1 MTFDQLDFSTYCI
14 GAASE
19 KLGIGQPAVYR
30 MLKDSNILDGY
41 IVASYDVLHTFSP
54 QYITDDIIGLMR
66 DKGCIQ

>member
-14 GAASE
+14 GAVSE

-30 MLKDSNILDGY
+30 MLKDSNILDCY

>member
-14 GAASE
+14 GAVSE

-54 QYITDDIIGLMR
+54 QYISDDIIGLMR